1 MKRFTAIV
9 LLLSMALFAFPV
21 FIPASAAETSGNYF
35 NVLDYTG
42 YDDGLSNTF
51 DVEGSKTIGYNL
63 STYLGS
69 FPVYGVELTYS
80 YVGVQPTISSFMLN
94 NTSFSVTSSVVSSG
108 LVRVRGDL
116 SGAVGESFTITFDA
130 SVTTVTIHSFNVYTV
145 GVSDAPISGIMFGGN
160 SQLSFD
166 GVSSSTIYPEY
177 GTTLQI
183 RTDWWRNY
191 DYADAY
197 LTLEALGI
205 NSISAFL
212 QETATGVKYNIPYEL
227 NYLNTFFDSTQTRPY
242 DVQLRLDLSGLDH
255 ASIGDAILRIE
266 FQLDYTSSST
276 FYCTMNS
283 FRGFVFS
290 DPVDADLKWNQILFN
305 NLSNWFLAVYSAI
318 TNLDQNISSAIS
330 NFDQNVSSAISAL
343 DQTVTNFRN
352 SLLQNLNVWIKTQ
365 TNSIVAAFDSLDRSI
380 TNLFDSW
387 FTSLDGWLFDQTEA
401 ITSKLDELF
410 GGEKFT
416 DEEKDQL
423 VSDLES
429 VGDSVSSIGQSSQEI
444 ESMVKENFFLEIDVQ
459 GYPNLIKFMDLL
471 WSQQY
476 VFFLV
481 LFTFFFALV
490 GYVLF
495 GKR

>member
-9 LLLSMALFAFPV
+9 LLLSMALFTFPV

-51 DVEGSKTIGYNL
+51 DVEGSKTVIYNL
-63 STYLGS
+63 SPYLGS

-80 YVGVQPTISSFMLN
+80 YVGVQPSISSFMLN
-94 NTSFSVTSSVVSSG
+94 NTSFSVTSSLVSSG
-108 LVRVRGDL
+108 LVRVRGDF
-116 SGAVGESFTITFDA
+116 SGSVGSSFTLTFDA

-145 GVSDAPISGIMFGGN
+145 GVSDAPISGTMYGGN
-160 SQLSFD
+160 SQVFFD
-166 GVSSSTIYPEY
+166 GVSSSTINPEY
-177 GTTLQI
+177 GTVLQI
-183 RTDWWRNY
+183 NTDWWRNY
-191 DYADAY
+191 DYADLY

-205 NSISAFL
+205 NSISAIL

-227 NYLNTFFDSTQTRPY
+227 NYLNTFFDSTQLRPY
-242 DVQLRLDLSGLDH
+242 DVQLRFDLSGLDH

-266 FQLDYTSSST
+266 FELDYTGSSAFS
-276 FYCTMNS
+276 CTMNS

-290 DPVDADLKWNQILFN
+290 DPIDADTKWHQVLFN
-305 NLSNWFLAVYSAI
+305 NLSNWLLTIYSAI
-318 TNLDQNISSAIS
+318 GTLDQNITVAF
-330 NFDQNVSSAISAL
+330 NAL
-343 DQTVTNFRN
+343 ELNINDTFAYWFQQLSGWIRTVYTATNNLRTQIVN
-352 SLLQNLNVWIKTQ
+352 S
-365 TNSIVAAFDSLDRSI
+365 FESLDVSL
-380 TNLFDSW
+380 TNLFDTW
-387 FTSLDGWLFDQTEA
+387 FSSLDGWIFAQTEA
-401 ITSKLDELF
+401 ITSKLDELL

-416 DEEKDQL
+416 EEEKDQL

-444 ESMVKENFFLEIDVQ
+444 ESMVTEDLFPNFHPEEYSD
-459 GYPNLIKFMDLL
+459 LIKFMDLL

-476 VFFLV
+476 IFFLV
-481 LFTFFFALV
+481 MFTFFFALV